1 MLYKCSPSIDNKIF
15 TKEFIRKQIIKR
27 FLPNENY
34 EEAKLKFKTHVENSH
49 RSTYNSSFFIDF
61 FHRGHSDI
69 HIFNNK
75 NNNKKKNKIQNI
87 KELTDSDSDSNSN
100 LSSSSNLSLSSSLSS
115 SIYNYLWG
123 K

>member
-1 MLYKCSPSIDNKIF
+1 M
-15 TKEFIRKQIIKR
+15 IIK
-27 FLPNENY
+27 
-34 EEAKLKFKTHVENSH
+34 KIIK
-49 RSTYNSSFFIDF
+49 I
-61 FHRGHSDI
+61 I
-69 HIFNNK
+69 I
-75 NNNKKKNKIQNI
+75 KKKNKIQNI